1 LIRFADGPGR
11 ALSNQRS
18 GHNQSSSGFDRS
30 SGFRPVISW
39 NGYREA
45 TISRPLVGRVGA
57 SEDGCWADD
66 EIVAVQ
72 LLEMSF
78 DEYQDFHADI
88 VQMLRCAGIGQTS
101 LIRATD
107 P

>member
-1 LIRFADGPGR
+1 LIRFAGGPGR

-18 GHNQSSSGFDRS
+18 GHKQSSSGFDRS
-30 SGFRPVISW
+30 SSIRPVISW

-45 TISRPLVGRVGA
+45 TGSRLLVGWVA
-57 SEDGCWADD
+57 PPEDGCWADD

-72 LLEMSF
+72 LCERSF

-88 VQMLRCAGIGQTS
+88 VQMLPMRWHWTNKFDTG
-101 LIRATD
+101 D
-107 P
+107 